1 MPSVADGSAS
11 QLDTHIEY
19 LFQLGLQGI
28 AASVHAQW

>member
-1 MPSVADGSAS
+1 MSSVADGSAL
-11 QLDTHIEY
+11 QHDTDIEH